1 MRVSQSAKSRQT
13 SPGASA
19 DDVAT
24 LVAGNSDFVFDLYRE
39 LVASDSNLSGSNLFF
54 SPHSI
59 SLALAM
65 AYAGATGQ
73 TMEQMSETLNFALP
87 LDRLHPA
94 FNTLDLALASGSAG
108 NSNEDFRLNVANSV
122 WGQADHGFL
131 IEFLDVLAES
141 YGEMVRE
148 VDFKR
153 DSEGARILINDWVAG
168 ETEDRIRDLIPPN
181 AIDRYTRLVLANAI
195 YFNAAWRYPFDERA
209 TVLRPFYELDGSES
223 EVPMMRQQASFGY
236 AAGEGYQAVE
246 LPYEGGQVAMT
257 ILLPD
262 DGRFSEVE
270 DSLDASLLTETLDG
284 LERQPV
290 RLTMPTFETESAF
303 SLSDILVEMGMPNAF
318 DDMMAEFAGIDG
330 LSCLARDDQCLLIS
344 DVLHKAFV
352 SVDEEGTEAAAATAV
367 IIGTTKAVGPNAEP
381 IDLVIDR
388 PFLFT
393 IRHFPTGAVLFVGR
407 VLHP

>member
-1 MRVSQSAKSRQT
+1 MA
-13 SPGASA
+13 A
-19 DDVAT
+19 
-24 LVAGNSDFVFDLYRE
+24 LVAGNSDFAFDLYRE
-39 LVASDSNLSGSNLFF
+39 LVASDSNLSESNLFF

-65 AYAGATGQ
+65 AYAGATGR

-87 LDRLHPA
+87 QDRLHPA

-131 IEFLDVLAES
+131 VEFLDVLAES
-141 YGEMVRE
+141 YGEKVRE

-181 AIDRYTRLVLANAI
+181 AIDRYTRLVLTNAI

-209 TVLRPFYELDGSES
+209 TVLRPFYELDGSER

-262 DGRFSEVE
+262 EGRFSEVE
-270 DSLDASLLTETLDG
+270 DSLDASLLSETFDG

-303 SLSDILVEMGMPNAF
+303 SLSDTLVQMGMPNAF
-318 DDMMAEFAGIDG
+318 DDMKAEFAGIDG

-367 IIGTTKAVGPNAEP
+367 IIGTTRAVGPNAGP

-393 IRHFPTGAVLFVGR
+393 IRHLPTGAVLFEGR

>member
-1 MRVSQSAKSRQT
+1 MPVSQSAKSRQA

-19 DDVAT
+19 DDVAA
-24 LVAGNSDFVFDLYRE
+24 LVAGNSDFAFDLYRE
-39 LVASDSNLSGSNLFF
+39 LVASDSNLSESNLFF

-73 TMEQMSETLNFALP
+73 TMAQISETLNFALP
-87 LDRLHPA
+87 QERLHPA

-131 IEFLDVLAES
+131 VEFLDVLAES
-141 YGEMVRE
+141 YGEIVRE
-148 VDFKR
+148 VDFKC
-153 DSEGARILINDWVAG
+153 DSEAARILINDWVAG

-236 AAGEGYQAVE
+236 TAGEGYQAVE

-270 DSLDASLLTETLDG
+270 DSLDASLLSETLDG

-303 SLSDILVEMGMPNAF
+303 SLSDTLVQMGMPNAF
-318 DDMMAEFAGIDG
+318 DDMKAEFAGIDG

-367 IIGTTKAVGPNAEP
+367 IIGTTRAVGPNAEP

-393 IRHFPTGAVLFVGR
+393 IRHLPTGAVLFVGR
-407 VLHP
+407 VLDP

>member
-1 MRVSQSAKSRQT
+1 M
-13 SPGASA
+13 
-19 DDVAT
+19 AT

-168 ETEDRIRDLIPPN
+168 GDR
-181 AIDRYTRLVLANAI
+181 
-195 YFNAAWRYPFDERA
+195 
-209 TVLRPFYELDGSES
+209 RP
-223 EVPMMRQQASFGY
+223 
-236 AAGEGYQAVE
+236 YQG
-246 LPYEGGQVAMT
+246 PH
-257 ILLPD
+257 
-262 DGRFSEVE
+262 
-270 DSLDASLLTETLDG
+270 
-284 LERQPV
+284 
-290 RLTMPTFETESAF
+290 SAQRHR
-303 SLSDILVEMGMPNAF
+303 P
-318 DDMMAEFAGIDG
+318 
-330 LSCLARDDQCLLIS
+330 
-344 DVLHKAFV
+344 LH
-352 SVDEEGTEAAAATAV
+352 
-367 IIGTTKAVGPNAEP
+367 
-381 IDLVIDR
+381 
-388 PFLFT
+388 
-393 IRHFPTGAVLFVGR
+393 PTGARQRNLLQRCLAVPFR
-407 VLHP
+407 